1 MRDVAGTRTRRSNS
15 LDEDDAAERGAER
28 LPGYRLCQR
37 RTTLQNAAQNVD
49 LGLGGTACQKNQP
62 FARGLR
68 NPCSGKYC
76 LGRSRSR

>member
-49 LGLGGTACQKNQP
+49 LGPGWLDRLCQKNQP
-62 FARGLR
+62 FEASRARRVGETAVQR
-68 NPCSGKYC
+68 I
-76 LGRSRSR
+76 